1 MQGERGFC
9 GVVGGSVGMLRRSL
23 VALMVEAVESGLKV
37 LVDGCD
43 VRHDALPVG
52 PLSVHHLI
60 YVLGRQKRPRG
71 LQRRSRF

>member
-1 MQGERGFC
+1 M
-9 GVVGGSVGMLRRSL
+9 
-23 VALMVEAVESGLKV
+23 ALMVEAVESGLKV

-60 YVLGRQKRPRG
+60 YVLEQKQKRPPG
-71 LQRRSRF
+71 LQSSVHRKRSRF